1 MVEIGVSLNVKF
13 AQSLRLSSIKTNNMQ
28 VVQINTIEFED
39 LLDGVYKLRKRLD
52 KIDEKLSG
60 RSIEYVPLNQALKTL
75 GISRKTADNWH
86 RQKILSK
93 KYIGAKVF
101 YSSNDIKKIMEG

>member
-1 MVEIGVSLNVKF
+1 MLKKEWHWMSDYKPNN
-13 AQSLRLSSIKTNNMQ
+13 AKTMN
-28 VVQINTIEFED
+28 VVQIKLMEFED
-39 LLDGVYKLRKRLD
+39 LLDSVYRLEKRLD

-75 GISRKTADNWH
+75 GISRKTSDNWH
-86 RQKILSK
+86 KQKILSK

-101 YSSNDIKKIMEG
+101 YSTNDIKKILES

>member
-1 MVEIGVSLNVKF
+1 MN
-13 AQSLRLSSIKTNNMQ
+13 

-39 LLDGVYKLRKRLD
+39 LLDGVYKLEKRLD

-60 RSIEYVPLNQALKTL
+60 SRIKYVPLKEALKIL
-75 GISRKTADNWH
+75 NIQRKTADNWH

-101 YSSNDIKKIMEG
+101 YSINDIEKVMER

>member
-1 MVEIGVSLNVKF
+1 MN
-13 AQSLRLSSIKTNNMQ
+13 
-28 VVQINTIEFED
+28 VVQITTMEFED
-39 LLDGVYKLRKRLD
+39 LLDGVYKLEK
-52 KIDEKLSG
+52 KIDKMNEKLSG
-60 RSIEYVPLNQALKTL
+60 HSVKYVPLNQALKTL

-101 YSSNDIKKIMEG
+101 YSTNDIEKILES

>member
-1 MVEIGVSLNVKF
+1 MN
-13 AQSLRLSSIKTNNMQ
+13 

-39 LLDGVYKLRKRLD
+39 LLDGVYKLEKRLD

-86 RQKILSK
+86 KSGILKEIYWGKSLL
-93 KYIGAKVF
+93 F
-101 YSSNDIKKIMEG
+101 S

>member
-1 MVEIGVSLNVKF
+1 
-13 AQSLRLSSIKTNNMQ
+13 MQ
-28 VVQINTIEFED
+28 VVQINSIEFEN
-39 LLDGVYKLRKRLD
+39 LLDGVYKLGKRLD

-60 RSIEYVPLNQALKTL
+60 RSIEYVPLNQAIKTL
-75 GISRKTADNWH
+75 GIRSKTADNWH

-101 YSSNDIKKIMEG
+101 YSTNDIKKIIES